1 MNPVAPSSVG
11 TVNLPMLGS
20 RDSPHSIFQYLL
32 HSLDAESAQFGV
44 PSWVVRREH
53 FEVGDRVDLHFPF
66 RTADGWHRQEGEIV
80 AVSFDAEQGEQSCRV
95 ELRNRAPLHHPV
107 FIEMTAGRLE
117 LRGEGGEP
125 VAATELLPRLLRDC
139 HLLKRGVAVYLKH
152 LVPLFS
158 RITLF
163 PREEY
168 GSLREHVLEDVRRR
182 VEANVETLAG
192 WRTRA
197 EAGDLSLANLSQDLD
212 LETLRGVIEAEID
225 ENLFAA
231 TFESP
236 AIRPYTAA
244 IRLLEHKLYLNYNTL
259 VLLYA
264 HAL

>member
-1 MNPVAPSSVG
+1 
-11 TVNLPMLGS
+11 MLGS
-20 RDSPHSIFQYLL
+20 RVAPHSIFQYLL
-32 HSLDAESAQFGV
+32 HSYSAESAQFVV

-53 FEVGDRVDLHFPF
+53 FQVGDRVDLHFPF
-66 RTADGWHRQEGEIV
+66 RTADGWHREQGEVV
-80 AVSFDAEQGEQSCRV
+80 AVNWDAAAGEQSCRV
-95 ELRNRAPLHHPV
+95 ELRDRSPLHHPV
-107 FIEMTAGRLE
+107 FVEMTTGKLE
-117 LRGEGGEP
+117 LRAEGGEP
-125 VAATELLPRLLRDC
+125 VTAAELLPRLLRDC

-168 GSLREHVLEDVRRR
+168 GSLREHLLEDVRRR

-197 EAGDLSLANLSQDLD
+197 EAGELTFATLSQDLD
-212 LETLRGVIEAEID
+212 LETLRGVVEAEID

-264 HAL
+264 NAL